1 MGALQLAG
9 RPAEHALRG
18 QRFQDGV
25 ARFVTY
31 LLLVIGGTTMLVPF
45 AYMLSTALKPGPQ
58 VFLFP
63 PVWIPTPLA
72 WQNFGDA
79 WSVIGVRTFLNTIF
93 FAGSIVLGQGL
104 VTTMGG
110 YGFARLQFPGRDRLF
125 LAYLGT
131 MMIPAQ
137 VTMIPAYIVVVKLG
151 WQNSYQG
158 LIVPILASGAFGT
171 FLFRQFFKQIPQEL
185 ADAAFIDGANHL
197 TIYARLFLPLSKP
210 ALIAYGMITMLNAWN
225 MFVWPLIIV
234 QSQRLWVLTLALS
247 ILQGE
252 LGSQMNVLMAG
263 VALSM
268 LPLLVLYVFGQRLFV
283 QGVTMTGLKG

>member
-1 MGALQLAG
+1 LI
-9 RPAEHALRG
+9 
-18 QRFQDGV
+18 V
-25 ARFVTY
+25 ARIANY
-31 LLLVIGGTTMLVPF
+31 LLLIVGGATMLVPF
-45 AYMLSTALKPGPQ
+45 VYMVSTALKAGPQ

-63 PVWIPTPLA
+63 PVWIPSPVQ
-72 WQNFGDA
+72 WSNFADA
-79 WSVIGVRTFLNTIF
+79 WSVIGVRTFANTVL
-93 FAGSIVLGQGL
+93 FAVSIVFGQGL

-110 YGFARLQFPGRDRLF
+110 YGFARLRFPLREQIF

-131 MMIPAQ
+131 MMIPSQ

-171 FLFRQFFKQIPQEL
+171 FLFRQFFKQIPDEL
-185 ADAAFIDGANHL
+185 SDAALIDGANHL
-197 TIYARLFLPLSKP
+197 TIYARLFIPLSKP
-210 ALIAYGMITMLNAWN
+210 ALVAYGIITLLTAWN

-234 QSQRLWVLTLALS
+234 QSQQLWVLTLALS

-263 VALSM
+263 VTLSI
-268 LPLLVLYVFGQRLFV
+268 LPLLILYIFGQRLFV